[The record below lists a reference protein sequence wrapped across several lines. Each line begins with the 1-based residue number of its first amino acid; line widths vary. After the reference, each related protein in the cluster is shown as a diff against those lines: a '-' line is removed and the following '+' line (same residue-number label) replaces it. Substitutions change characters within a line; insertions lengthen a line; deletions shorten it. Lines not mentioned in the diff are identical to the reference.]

1 MERKVT
7 ARRACY
13 IAGIS
18 SASLYREAAPDRD
31 TALRERLKEVWRPN
45 MGYRMAHALV
55 SAEFAP
61 LNVKRV
67 HRVWRQEKLSRKRRY
82 RKKRTGNTVPC
93 AAIAPNHVWCVDFCH
108 DSCLNGTKLK
118 ILAVK
123 DEFTRE
129 LLALEVGTSLR
140 SVHVRRVLEEVLR
153 RRPAPKFFR
162 SDNGPEFIARCLA
175 VFLSRK
181 KIDSHFIDP
190 GSPWQNGHA
199 ESFVS
204 RLRADILDAEVF
216 HNLADAQIKLAV
228 YRRYYN
234 ENRPHSSL
242 GYRTPASFAAQLPA
256 LGRATPSLRPEAA
269 VSSSKEDYS

>member
-7 ARRACY
+7 ARRACF
-13 IAGIS
+13 ITGIS
-18 SASLYREAAPDRD
+18 SASLYREPAPDKDAVLRD
-31 TALRERLKEVWRPN
+31 RLRAAWRPN

-55 SAEFAP
+55 KDEFAP

-67 HRVWRQEKLSRKRRY
+67 HRVWKEEKLGRMKRY
-82 RKKRTGNTVPC
+82 RKKRTGSTVPC
-93 AAIAPNHVWCVDFCH
+93 AAIAPNHVWCVDLCF

-118 ILAVK
+118 ILSVK

-129 LLALEVGTSLR
+129 VLALEVGTNFR
-140 SVHVRRVLEEVLR
+140 SVHVRRVLEEVIG

-175 VFLSRK
+175 VFLSRNR
-181 KIDSHFIDP
+181 IDSHFIEP
-190 GSPWQNGHA
+190 GAPWQNGHA

-204 RLRADILDAEVF
+204 RLRDDILDVEVF
-216 HNLADAQIKLAV
+216 HNLADAQVKLAV

-234 ENRPHSSL
+234 EQRPHSSL
-242 GYRTPASFAAQLPA
+242 GYRTPASFAAQFPA
-256 LGRATPSLRPEAA
+256 SGRATPSFRPETA

>member
-1 MERKVT
+1 
-7 ARRACY
+7 
-13 IAGIS
+13 
-18 SASLYREAAPDRD
+18 
-31 TALRERLKEVWRPN
+31 

-55 SAEFAP
+55 QAEFSP

-67 HRVWRQEKLSRKRRY
+67 HRVWKEAKLSRKRRCK
-82 RKKRTGNTVPC
+82 KKRTGKAVPL
-93 AAIAPNHVWCVDFCH
+93 AAEHANHVWCVDFCH
-108 DSCLNGTKLK
+108 DACLNGTKLK

-123 DEFTRE
+123 DEYTRE

-181 KIDSHFIDP
+181 KIDSHFIAP

-204 RLRADILDAEVF
+204 RLRDDLLDVEVF

-234 ENRPHSSL
+234 ETRPHSSL

-256 LGRATPSLRPEAA
+256 LGPTTQAPAGTPVGA
-269 VSSSKEDYS
+269 